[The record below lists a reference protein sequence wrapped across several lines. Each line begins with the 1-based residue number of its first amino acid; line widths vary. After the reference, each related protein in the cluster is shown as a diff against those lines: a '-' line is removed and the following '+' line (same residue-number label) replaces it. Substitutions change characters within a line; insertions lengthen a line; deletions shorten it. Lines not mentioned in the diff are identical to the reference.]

1 MENRSPLSPLHL
13 RRFRAAFHEVG
24 KGLLVG
30 VGLTGLAQAGVA
42 TIAYFALGIPRALVL
57 GMLTFV
63 MSLIPSIG
71 TAIVWVPLAI
81 GLAVTGRTTAAVIL
95 VIIGAGVI
103 STVDNVLRPVFSRY
117 GELQMSSFAL
127 LLSMFG
133 GLALF
138 GGWGLALGPLVVRL
152 AVEALD
158 IAKEAHVFGPVPASD
173 APVDSQRLPEEY
185 DVES

>member
-1 MENRSPLSPLHL
+1 
-13 RRFRAAFHEVG
+13 V
-24 KGLLVG
+24 
-30 VGLTGLAQAGVA
+30 
-42 TIAYFALGIPRALVL
+42 
-57 GMLTFV
+57 
-63 MSLIPSIG
+63 G
-71 TAIVWVPLAI
+71 TAIVWVPLAV

-127 LLSMFG
+127 LLAMFG

-138 GGWGLALGPLVVRL
+138 GGWGLALGPLIVRL

-158 IAKEAHVFGPVPASD
+158 IAKETSLFGPLPAGDSP
-173 APVDSQRLPEEY
+173 ADSQRLPDEY
-185 DVES
+185 DGEP